1 VPIVCVLTATCSPSR
16 LLVAAPFLTGRL
28 LSSSTVIYSA
38 CSLIAFFT
46 NSGARSR
53 KECASHIECMSST
66 SLVDVRGRRASL
78 PADGRRASGRRT
90 STRQQMV
97 DVRLCLLA
105 ISLTTCRLNY
115 ICKEVL
121 HYFPDLFYNF
131 LGVGLRV
138 KKSSHTLVAHSK
150 RKVSIIKFAI
160 YACIHTVC
168 SGIIPIP

>member
-1 VPIVCVLTATCSPSR
+1 MPIYLSLKLHHVGHTSPICASAICRTCFTFLTKLVPIVCVLTATCSPSR

-28 LSSSTVIYSA
+28 LSSSAVLNSA
-38 CSLIAFFT
+38 CSSIAFFT

-78 PADGRRASGRRT
+78 PADGRRASGRRA

-97 DVRLCLLA
+97 DVRLGLSA

-121 HYFPDLFYNF
+121 HYFPDLFY
-131 LGVGLRV
+131 
-138 KKSSHTLVAHSK
+138 
-150 RKVSIIKFAI
+150 I
-160 YACIHTVC
+160 VC
-168 SGIIPIP
+168 TYSL